1 MPQNNQPFAL
11 LSVSDK
17 TGILAFAK
25 QLVSLGFGIIST
37 GGTAQH
43 LRDGGVKVTA
53 VSELTGVEEL
63 FDGRVKTLHP
73 KIHGALLA
81 DRDNPA
87 HRDQLAELG
96 LPDIQVV
103 VVNLYPFSSAVSND
117 NSWTN
122 AVENI
127 DIGGP
132 TMLRA
137 AAKNHQSITVVVDP
151 DDFANVYS
159 ALETAS
165 KSFKDANDDML
176 LQALRRKLALKAFRH
191 TANYDAAIVRFFE
204 FKQETDHLDIPVT
217 TPGVELKLPHQ
228 FELALQQDQ
237 QLRYGENPHQ
247 QAALY
252 QPANGKSL
260 GGMEQLHGKELSYN
274 NIVDLDAAL
283 QLIWE
288 FEQPAATI
296 IKHTNPAGCAR
307 ADSLENAYIWAL
319 QADPV
324 SAFGGIV
331 ALNRPVDRELATR
344 MNEHFFEIIAAPGFT
359 PEALEILQQKGN
371 IRLMRWNE
379 PVKEQLSIRATALGI
394 LVQTPD
400 PLITMATS
408 GLQIP
413 TRRGPTTA
421 ELEDLQFAWK
431 ICKHVK
437 SNAIVLATKG
447 RSIGVGAGQMSRV
460 DSVELALKKCASSP
474 TGAVMASDA
483 FFPFRDGIDAAARAG
498 IRAIIQPGGSKRDPE
513 VIAACDANNIAMIF
527 TGQRHFRH

>member
-1 MPQNNQPFAL
+1 MPQNHQPFAL

-43 LRDGGVKVTA
+43 LRDGGVKVSS
-53 VSELTGVEEL
+53 VSEITGVDEL

-81 DRDNPA
+81 DRNNPA
-87 HRDQLAELG
+87 HRAELTELG
-96 LPDIQVV
+96 FPDIQVV
-103 VVNLYPFSSAVSND
+103 VVNLYPFASAVSND
-117 NSWTN
+117 NSWAN

-151 DDFANVYS
+151 DDFSHVYS

-165 KSFKDANDDML
+165 RSFKDANDDML
-176 LQALRRKLALKAFRH
+176 LQALRRELALKAFHH
-191 TANYDAAIVRFFE
+191 TADYDAAIVRFFE
-204 FKQETDHLDIPVT
+204 FKRETDRVDIPVASR
-217 TPGVELKLPHQ
+217 PELQLPSQ
-228 FELALQQDQ
+228 FELALRQDQ

-252 QPANGKSL
+252 QQADGQPL

-283 QLIWE
+283 QLVWE

-307 ADSLENAYIWAL
+307 ADSLENAYIMAL

-331 ALNRPVDRELATR
+331 ALNRPVTRALAAR
-344 MNEHFFEIIAAPGFT
+344 MNEHFFEIVAAPDFE
-359 PEALEILQQKGN
+359 PDALEILQQKEN
-371 IRLMRWNE
+371 IRLIRWKK
-379 PVKEQLSIRATALGI
+379 PAKEQLSLRATALGI

-400 PLITMATS
+400 PLISLATS

-413 TRRGPTTA
+413 TRRGPTAA

-460 DSVELALKKCASSP
+460 DSVELAIKKCASSL

-498 IRAIIQPGGSKRDPE
+498 IRAVIQPGGSKRDPE